1 VKYLISILIVGYV
14 MSVAHPTN
22 AHPHAW
28 VDLSVEVVFDKTGA
42 ITGLRELWLFDD
54 FYSVY
59 ATEGM
64 DQDGD
69 GQPDKAEMAKLVRE
83 IIESL
88 AEYNYFTKVW
98 IGRNPVH
105 LNLVTEMS
113 SEIRNNRLAMIYF
126 IPFKKPVRTDVG
138 ALTYSI
144 YDPSYYS
151 EMLHAESEDAIKLV
165 GAPEGCTYKVKAAEP
180 SVEEVALAYSLPVTE
195 NVSTDLGQFFAER
208 VSVRCSTHE

>member
-1 VKYLISILIVGYV
+1 MVTVNLIR
-14 MSVAHPTN
+14 PR
-22 AHPHAW
+22 W
-28 VDLSVEVVFDKTGA
+28 
-42 ITGLRELWLFDD
+42 
-54 FYSVY
+54 
-59 ATEGM
+59 
-64 DQDGD
+64 Q
-69 GQPDKAEMAKLVRE
+69 KLVRE
-83 IIESL
+83 TIESL

-113 SEIRNNRLAMIYF
+113 SEIRDNRLAMIYF

-151 EMLHAESEDAIKLV
+151 EILHTESEDAIKLV